1 MGDAER
7 YRLQAM
13 SLSADGD
20 GEADDETSMEGEQAR
35 LACQF
40 VLGEDD
46 DGHEF
51 VVTFASGLGNS

>member
-13 SLSADGD
+13 SLLADG
-20 GEADDETSMEGEQAR
+20 GGKADNGTSIGGEQAR

-40 VLGEDD
+40 TLVEGD
-46 DGHEF
+46 DGQEF
-51 VVTFASGLGNS
+51 VVTFASGLGSS